1 MAINGQR
8 SQNFFLEGKH
18 RILKNKKIRTDNA
31 IKNHFYSKLRKFIR
45 KILKSINKENLLRLN
60 GIDPY
65 KYNSDKIYRIIKKFK
80 IPYNSLTKETM
91 LQLVINYE
99 RNAKTGRIDGNSLLK
114 NKTTRVNGKRKKKKD
129 VLDNINIY
137 SEKIVGKSR
146 RENKQNIYKEY
157 SKLVVFETRKR
168 RTVKTSYLT
177 LNSSKKNSCTIIDNN
192 CNNKNNDEENIKKSK
207 KTKINKEQPFNI
219 IIDKQLLNSPKQELT
234 SISKKD
240 EGTECETSSSSANR
254 TINTEIQIN
263 NNSLSLFNY
272 NNNNNKKGKNNIF

>member
-1 MAINGQR
+1 MVINGQR

-18 RILKNKKIRTDNA
+18 KINKIRTDNA

-99 RNAKTGRIDGNSLLK
+99 RNAKTGKIDGNSLLK

-168 RTVKTSYLT
+168 RTVKSSYST
-177 LNSSKKNSCTIIDNN
+177 LNSSKKNLCTIDNN
-192 CNNKNNDEENIKKSK
+192 CNNKNNDEENIIKKSK
-207 KTKINKEQPFNI
+207 KQNINKDQPFNI
-219 IIDKQLLNSPKQELT
+219 IIDKQILNSPHKELT
-234 SISKKD
+234 IISKKD
-240 EGTECETSSSSANR
+240 EGTECETSSSSINR
-254 TINTEIQIN
+254 TINTEIQI

-272 NNNNNKKGKNNIF
+272 NNNNNKKGKNIFF